1 MRKGCVGGGFGV
13 AAQASVRWR
22 GENRAAALRRA
33 RGAGL
38 EPVTFER
45 LPGIRRASGPLGG
58 DPLGAGLV
66 Q

>member
-1 MRKGCVGGGFGV
+1 MRGRRLWV

-45 LPGIRRASGPLGG
+45 LPGDPGG
-58 DPLGAGLV
+58 
-66 Q
+66 